1 MKKINVSQQKF
12 IQKAKSRWFYVL
24 VGVFFMV
31 CCAVILYPYIYCLLG
46 SIRTPNFTFSISSFL
61 PFPAAW
67 DQIHFGNYAD
77 AFEMLNYD
85 GKNVI
90 DMFLNSLWYSL
101 GMTFVGLL
109 YATVSA
115 YVCAKYHFFGRRLI
129 YTFAIIMM
137 IVPIIGATASN
148 IRYTAFLGGYD
159 NPLYVLIN
167 AQTINGSFIII
178 YSCFKSLSWSYA
190 ESSFIDGAGHFKT
203 FFRIMLPQVVSP
215 LSALALTNFIAAW
228 SDAETSLLYFP
239 HYPTLATGIYYAA
252 ENYIRSVRFP
262 IFLASLILVMLPSVI
277 LFSIFQKKMMDIQM
291 GGALKG

>member
-1 MKKINVSQQKF
+1 MKKIVIDRKNILNRLKT
-12 IQKAKSRWFYVL
+12 RWLYIL
-24 VGVFFMV
+24 VGFFFLF
-31 CCAVILYPYIYCLLG
+31 CCLIIIYPYIYCLLG

-61 PFPAAW
+61 PIPLAW
-67 DQIHFGNYAD
+67 DQIHFGNYSD
-77 AFEMLNYD
+77 AFKMLNYD

-90 DMFLNSLWYSL
+90 DMFINSLWYSL
-101 GMTFVGLL
+101 GMTLVGLI

-115 YVCAKYHFFGRRLI
+115 YVCAKYQFFGRRII
-129 YTFAIIMM
+129 YTFAIVMM
-137 IVPIIGATASN
+137 IVPIIGATASS
-148 IRYTAFLGGYD
+148 IRYTNFLGGYD

-203 FFRIMLPQVVSP
+203 FYRIMLPQVISP
-215 LSALALTNFIAAW
+215 ISALALTNFIAAW
-228 SDAETSLLYFP
+228 SDAETSLLFFP

-277 LFSIFQKKMMDIQM
+277 LFAIFQKKMMDIQM